1 MNRCSSPFASVG
13 VHAARAL
20 LVAAFAFS
28 AVSACGGS
36 KPTPPKDGENAAT
49 DDSDG
54 GAAASTD
61 GTESPA
67 PKGSADPVT
76 GEKPADTKPCEGFE
90 IDLNKVLAQAA
101 CEAPYK
107 DTDKAKDPKGLEVK
121 VVPSSTRVQAGS
133 KIDITIYFA
142 NKTKSTF
149 PLNFTVDPE
158 PRFDVEVYDKK
169 TNKRVDAPVG
179 MEPQLPSSVSG
190 APAPEKHTARATLV
204 TNGTARVVIPWQA
217 VKYKW
222 APADKAKGA
231 APGRGY
237 PKVAAGNLPKGK
249 YMLKVMMPLV
259 GVFEGLNREVS
270 SQQVEIE
277 IIP

>member
-1 MNRCSSPFASVG
+1 MKRLTL
-13 VHAARAL
+13 AALAAAAL
-20 LVAAFAFS
+20 L
-28 AVSACGGS
+28 SACGGS
-36 KPTPPKDGENAAT
+36 KPPPPKEGDNAAT
-49 DDSDG
+49 DDADG
-54 GAAASTD
+54 GGSGTAASSDT
-61 GTESPA
+61 PA
-67 PKGSADPVT
+67 PKSSADPVT
-76 GEKPADTKPCEGFE
+76 GEKPAETKPCEGFE

-101 CEAPYK
+101 CEVPYK
-107 DTDKAKDPKGLEVK
+107 DTDKAKDPKGLEIK
-121 VVPSSTRVQAGS
+121 VVPSSTRIQAGS
-133 KIDITIYFA
+133 KVDITIYFA
-142 NKTKSTF
+142 NKTKGAF

-158 PRFDVEVYDKK
+158 PRFEVEVYDKK
-169 TNKRVDAPVG
+169 SNKRVDAPPG

-204 TNGTARVVIPWQA
+204 TQGTARVVIPWQA

-249 YMLKVMMPLV
+249 YMLKVIMPLV
-259 GVFEGLNREVS
+259 GIFEGLNREVS
-270 SQQVEIE
+270 AQQVEIE

>member
-1 MNRCSSPFASVG
+1 MKRIAPLSL
-13 VHAARAL
+13 AAAATLATL
-20 LVAAFAFS
+20 LT
-28 AVSACGGS
+28 ACGGS
-36 KPTPPKDGENAAT
+36 KPPPPKDGDNAAT
-49 DDSDG
+49 DESDG
-54 GAAASTD
+54 GSGNASGESTD
-61 GTESPA
+61 TTA

-76 GEKPADTKPCEGFE
+76 GEKPPETKPCEGFE
-90 IDLNKVLAQAA
+90 VDLNKVLAQAA
-101 CEAPYK
+101 CEVPYK
-107 DTDKAKDPKGLEVK
+107 DTDKAKDPKGLEIK
-121 VVPSSTRVQAGS
+121 VVPSSTRIQAGS
-133 KIDITIYFA
+133 KVDITIYFA
-142 NKTKSTF
+142 NKTKGAF

-158 PRFDVEVYDKK
+158 PRFEIEVYDKK
-169 TNKRVDAPVG
+169 SNKRVDAPAG

-204 TNGTARVVIPWQA
+204 TMGTGRVVIPWQA

-249 YMLKVMMPLV
+249 YMLKVIMPLV
-259 GVFEGLNREVS
+259 GIFEGLNREVS